1 MGCEFE
7 STTVLPQWH
16 VKDPGH
22 SAKSAGGRL
31 HLCTHAPLTQQSRI
45 GLAML
50 LSRDNV
56 GTYTENELTSN
67 LSGNIRPRSS
77 QLAEPHWTGP
87 GIKSGISVRELI
99 STLKKKRRRLGMDG
113 RTFFQRSL
121 QARKT
126 TPPTTSPPRML
137 YHSEAQVVRLKITV
151 QAKYI
156 SQYYKSLIQRYDPR
170 YFMFEEYL
178 DNNNKKRRKKGWV
191 IMDNRN

>member
-56 GTYTENELTSN
+56 GTYTENELTRN
-67 LSGNIRPRSS
+67 LSGNIRPWSS

-99 STLKKKRRRLGMDG
+99 STLKKKKGAGWEWMVE
-113 RTFFQRSL
+113 
-121 QARKT
+121 
-126 TPPTTSPPRML
+126 
-137 YHSEAQVVRLKITV
+137 HSSKDPCKRGKRHHQQPVHHECCIT
-151 QAKYI
+151 AKH
-156 SQYYKSLIQRYDPR
+156 KSSD
-170 YFMFEEYL
+170 
-178 DNNNKKRRKKGWV
+178 
-191 IMDNRN
+191 

>member
-56 GTYTENELTSN
+56 GTYTENELTRN

-77 QLAEPHWTGP
+77 QLAEPHWAGP

-99 STLKKKRRRLGMDG
+99 STLKKKKAQAGNGWSNILPKILASEENA
-113 RTFFQRSL
+113 TTNNQSTTNVVSQRS
-121 QARKT
+121 
-126 TPPTTSPPRML
+126 TSRQIKNN
-137 YHSEAQVVRLKITV
+137 STGKIHFT
-151 QAKYI
+151 I
-156 SQYYKSLIQRYDPR
+156 L
-170 YFMFEEYL
+170 
-178 DNNNKKRRKKGWV
+178 
-191 IMDNRN
+191 